1 MPEVNVEINGRKYR
15 MACEDGQETHLLGLA
30 DRFNKHIETLK
41 GDFGEIG
48 DNRLTVMAGI
58 AVLDE
63 LAEAERRIAL
73 LKQDVANLT
82 QAGEA
87 LTSESEELERKFA
100 RHLTEVARK
109 IESVAT
115 AIDEV
120 GAVNAGG

>member
-15 MACEDGQETHLLGLA
+15 MACEDGQETHLMGLA
-30 DRFNKHIETLK
+30 DRFNKHIDAFK

-87 LTSESEELERKFA
+87 LTHEAEDLERKFA
-100 RHLTEVARK
+100 KRLNEAARK
-109 IESVAT
+109 VEAIAT
-115 AIDEV
+115 AIDET
-120 GAVNAGG
+120 ATANTGG